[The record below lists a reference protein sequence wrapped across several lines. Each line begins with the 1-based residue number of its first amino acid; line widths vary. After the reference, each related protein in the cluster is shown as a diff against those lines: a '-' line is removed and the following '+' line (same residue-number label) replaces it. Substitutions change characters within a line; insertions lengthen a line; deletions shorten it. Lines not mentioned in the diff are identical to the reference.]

1 MIDVGEKNTG
11 RARNEGSNKQAKSFL
26 SFIKQFISGEFFI
39 KDVPSYANSFWYSLG
54 FLNMTCFFI
63 LLATG
68 LTMVAF
74 GPLWWDANPLGVFV
88 RSVHMWA
95 AVAFLL
101 FVCMHAFVVFSTSGF
116 KKPRRLIWVI
126 GALMLF
132 IIAIQVEFGFG
143 LRGDF
148 GSQYRALS
156 AADFW
161 NGNIIG
167 HLFNVLDYS
176 QLYGVHI
183 ALIPIILIVLIII
196 HFSLVKSHGL
206 STPYRKDIPY
216 SMVRADHKALF
227 MRGTAAVAVILFLA
241 LEFPSPFVPP
251 VTIQW
256 LAQTHPA
263 MVAGTLV
270 SELNY
275 SSGTA
280 TYFDGIDPYTFN
292 TRNVFVIVPYEQY
305 MAASAGNNA
314 ATVFLSKNS
323 TVQAADISNAELYFE
338 NNGSISASM
347 NLSNP
352 VISMVG
358 TLVVMAQSGLY
369 QDALMNGT
377 HQYGNQTLT
386 LRFLSDTG
394 YIDQKAGELGINL
407 SDYGMVKDENGIP
420 SSFLLAPVNYLD
432 NTILQNDPNQDRDN
446 GLFLGLLMLV
456 VISVPVMPFLNELP
470 DRLKLYRLF
479 WNRFTI
485 PEMRKAKRRKK
496 AL

>member
-1 MIDVGEKNTG
+1 
-11 RARNEGSNKQAKSFL
+11 
-26 SFIKQFISGEFFI
+26 
-39 KDVPSYANSFWYSLG
+39 
-54 FLNMTCFFI
+54 
-63 LLATG
+63 
-68 LTMVAF
+68 
-74 GPLWWDANPLGVFV
+74 
-88 RSVHMWA
+88 
-95 AVAFLL
+95 
-101 FVCMHAFVVFSTSGF
+101 
-116 KKPRRLIWVI
+116 
-126 GALMLF
+126 
-132 IIAIQVEFGFG
+132 
-143 LRGDF
+143 
-148 GSQYRALS
+148 
-156 AADFW
+156 
-161 NGNIIG
+161 
-167 HLFNVLDYS
+167 
-176 QLYGVHI
+176 
-183 ALIPIILIVLIII
+183 
-196 HFSLVKSHGL
+196 
-206 STPYRKDIPY
+206 
-216 SMVRADHKALF
+216 
-227 MRGTAAVAVILFLA
+227 
-241 LEFPSPFVPP
+241 
-251 VTIQW
+251 
-256 LAQTHPA
+256 
-263 MVAGTLV
+263 
-270 SELNY
+270 
-275 SSGTA
+275 
-280 TYFDGIDPYTFN
+280 
-292 TRNVFVIVPYEQY
+292 
-305 MAASAGNNA
+305 
-314 ATVFLSKNS
+314 
-323 TVQAADISNAELYFE
+323 
-338 NNGSISASM
+338 M